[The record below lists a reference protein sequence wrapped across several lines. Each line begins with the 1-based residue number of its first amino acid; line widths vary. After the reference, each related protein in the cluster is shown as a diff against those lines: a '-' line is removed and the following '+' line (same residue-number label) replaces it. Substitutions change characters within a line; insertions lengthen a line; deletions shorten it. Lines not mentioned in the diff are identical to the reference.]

1 MSTLIGVNNIGL
13 FGGNSSSKKGKK
25 LPYDAEIE
33 YLESTGTQYIDTGV
47 VLDAT
52 MTVRVLYDYIQNGFV
67 FGARAS
73 VNSGYSGVTNES
85 MGTYNI
91 RYGNKN
97 IYAQPTIPRGTN
109 DVIIS
114 PIGVILNGA
123 TVSSTTY
130 GNDFF
135 SGHCFL
141 FTINNNGQP
150 LIGDYAV
157 IRIIRFSIDNIIDLI
172 PVRVG
177 TTGYM
182 YDKVSGELFGNSGT
196 GDFILGPDVG
206 E

>member
-1 MSTLIGVNNIGL
+1 MGTMINRRRVM
-13 FGGNSSSKKGKK
+13 GGK

-33 YLESTGTQYIDTGV
+33 YLESSGTQWIDTGV

-52 MTVRVLYDYIQNGFV
+52 MTVRVLYDYIQKGFV
-67 FGARAS
+67 FGVRS
-73 VNSGYSGVTNES
+73 STNSGYSGVTNES
-85 MGTYNI
+85 DGTYRI

-97 IYAQPTIPRGTN
+97 IYAQLTIPLGTN
-109 DVIIS
+109 DVVIS

-150 LIGDYAV
+150 YKGNYGV
-157 IRIIRFSIDNIIDLI
+157 NRIRRFSIDNIIDFI

-182 YDKVSGELFGNSGT
+182 YDKVSNQLFGNAGT
-196 GDFILGPDVG
+196 GDFILGADK
-206 E
+206 

>member
-13 FGGNSSSKKGKK
+13 FGGNSSTKKGKK

-52 MTVRVLYDYIQNGFV
+52 MTVRVLYDYIQKGFV
-67 FGARAS
+67 FGARS
-73 VNSGYSGVTNES
+73 TTYSGYSGVTNES
-85 MGTYNI
+85 DGPYSI
-91 RYGNKN
+91 RYGNKL
-97 IYAQPTIPRGTN
+97 IYTQRTIPLGTN
-109 DVIIS
+109 DVVIS

-150 LIGDYAV
+150 YKGIYAV
-157 IRIIRFSIDNIIDLI
+157 TRIIRFSIDNIIDLI
-172 PVRVG
+172 PVRKG
-177 TTGYM
+177 NIGYM

-196 GDFILGPDVG
+196 GDFVLGPDVG